1 VDARPREPLTDRTLH
16 LLGGLL
22 GGILGTSGMI
32 FVGIAAEAVAGI
44 PARRLLSELELG
56 FGGPLAGAG
65 ILGSDFSLP
74 VHYLH
79 GAVLGLLFVGILW
92 VGERLRVAPRIPYWS
107 SGLIFG
113 AVVAGVVLILV
124 EAATGIELDPALIG
138 LVVLLHL
145 TFGGLAGVTLS
156 WVRAG
161 PASGS
166 AGAPVS

>member
-1 VDARPREPLTDRTLH
+1 VDAQPRGPLTDRTRVLR
-16 LLGGLL
+16 GGLL
-22 GGILGTSGMI
+22 GGIFGTSGMI
-32 FVGIAAEAVAGI
+32 FVGIAAEWVAGV
-44 PARRLLSELELG
+44 PLRGLLSELELG

-65 ILGSDFSLP
+65 ILGPDFSLP

-92 VGERLRVAPRIPYWS
+92 VGERLGVAPSIPYWS

-113 AVVAGVVLILV
+113 TVVAGIVLVLL
-124 EAATGIELDPALIG
+124 EASTGTDLRPALIG

-156 WVRAG
+156 WVPAG
-161 PASGS
+161 SASAT
-166 AGAPVS
+166 AGAPAS